1 MFCKGKNQISE
12 RQFLAKIRLFNSIN
26 IFMPKFWWQNLMWQP
41 VGKTT
46 GQEEWCW
53 IADSVC
59 KMLLHDLANKS
70 RILKG
75 SHAILF

>member
-1 MFCKGKNQISE
+1 
-12 RQFLAKIRLFNSIN
+12 
-26 IFMPKFWWQNLMWQP
+26 MPKFWWQNLMWQP